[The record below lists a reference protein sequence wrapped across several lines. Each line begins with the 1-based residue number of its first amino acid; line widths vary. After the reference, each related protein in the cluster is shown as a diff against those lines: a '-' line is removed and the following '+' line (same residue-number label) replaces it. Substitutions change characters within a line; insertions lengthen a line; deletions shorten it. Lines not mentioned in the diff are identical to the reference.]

1 MQFRLVIIGV
11 ALLVVGLVAYSSIPN
26 VHRTP
31 VITTQSIMAEDLF
44 IKAGWSETVAKN
56 ITIFEDKQNELRV
69 NITVTETQSGELASF
84 RFQFFP
90 RNNSMSCSTTRPTS
104 FLVSQKVSNETLLVP
119 MNSTGTYCLIF
130 DNEDYPTSKM
140 ASVSV
145 FLDTR
150 SEQVLV
156 AKDGGANMTGL
167 GLGAFGFLV
176 LLYGVTRK
184 TVIPW
189 E

>member
-1 MQFRLVIIGV
+1 MQFRLVILGV

-31 VITTQSIMAEDLF
+31 VLTTQSIMAEENLS
-44 IKAGWSETVAKN
+44 IIAGSSVTVQRN
-56 ITIFEDKQNELRV
+56 ITILQGKQNDLRV
-69 NITVTETQSGELASF
+69 NITVTETQSGELATL
-84 RFQFFP
+84 RFQVFLP
-90 RNNSMSCSTTRPTS
+90 NNAMSCSTTQPRS
-104 FLVSQKVSNETLLVP
+104 FLVSQNVSLLVP
-119 MNSTGTYCLIF
+119 MNSTGKYCFIF
-130 DNEDYPTSKM
+130 DNLDYPTSKT

-150 SEQVLV
+150 SEKVLV
-156 AKDGGANMTGL
+156 TKDGGANTAGL
-167 GLGAFGFLV
+167 GLGAFGVLV
-176 LLYGVTRK
+176 LLYGAARK

>member
-1 MQFRLVIIGV
+1 MQFRLVILGV

-31 VITTQSIMAEDLF
+31 VLITQSIMAEDLS

-56 ITIFEDKQNELRV
+56 ITIFEDKQNDLRV
-69 NITVTETQSGELASF
+69 NITVTAQSGELATLM
-84 RFQFFP
+84 FQVFP
-90 RNNSMSCSTTRPTS
+90 RNNSMSCSTTQPTS

-119 MNSTGTYCLIF
+119 MNSTGTYCFIF
-130 DNEDYPTSKM
+130 DNEDYPTSKT
-140 ASVSV
+140 ASVSA

-156 AKDGGANMTGL
+156 AKDGGANTAGL

>member
-1 MQFRLVIIGV
+1 M
-11 ALLVVGLVAYSSIPN
+11 VVGLVSYSSIPN
-26 VHRTP
+26 IHRTP
-31 VITTQSIMAEDLF
+31 VLTTQSIMAENLS
-44 IKAGWSETVAKN
+44 IIAGSFVTVPRN
-56 ITIFEDKQNELRV
+56 ITISQGKQNDLRI
-69 NITVTETQSGELASF
+69 NITVTAQSGELATL
-84 RFQFFP
+84 RFQVFP
-90 RNNSMSCSTTRPTS
+90 RNNSMSCSTTQPTS
-104 FLVSQKVSNETLLVP
+104 FLVSQNVSLLVP
-119 MNSTGTYCLIF
+119 MNSTGTYCFIF
-130 DNEDYPTSKM
+130 DNLDFPTSKT
-140 ASVSV
+140 ASVSA

-156 AKDGGANMTGL
+156 AKDGAANTAGL

>member
-1 MQFRLVIIGV
+1 MQFKLVILGV
-11 ALLVVGLVAYSSIPN
+11 VLLVVGLAAYSSIPN

-31 VITTQSIMAEDLF
+31 VLTTQSIMARDHLEVE
-44 IKAGWSETVAKN
+44 AGSSETFPTN
-56 ITIFEDKQNELRV
+56 ITIFQDKQNDLRV
-69 NITVTETQSGELASF
+69 NITVTAQSGDPVLTF
-84 RFQFFP
+84 HVFL

-104 FLVSQKVSNETLLVP
+104 FLVSHKFSNETLLLVP
-119 MNSTGTYCLIF
+119 MNTTGTYCFIF
-130 DNEDYPTSKM
+130 DNEDYPTSKT
-140 ASVSV
+140 ASVSA

-156 AKDGGANMTGL
+156 AKDGGANTAGL
-167 GLGAFGFLV
+167 GLGVLGFLV

>member
-1 MQFRLVIIGV
+1 MQFRIVLLGV
-11 ALLVVGLVAYSSIPN
+11 ALLVVGLVSYSSIPN
-26 VHRTP
+26 IHRTP
-31 VITTQSIMAEDLF
+31 VLTTQSIMGENLS
-44 IKAGWSETVAKN
+44 IIAGSSVTVPRN
-56 ITIFEDKQNELRV
+56 ITISQGKQNDLRI
-69 NITVTETQSGELASF
+69 NITVTAQSGELATL
-84 RFQFFP
+84 RFQVFP
-90 RNNSMSCSTTRPTS
+90 RNNSMSCSTTQPTS

-119 MNSTGTYCLIF
+119 MNSTGTYCFIF
-130 DNEDYPTSKM
+130 DNEDYPTSKT
-140 ASVSV
+140 ASVSA

-150 SEQVLV
+150 SEQVRV
-156 AKDGGANMTGL
+156 AKDGGANTAGL